1 MKEKSKNI
9 SFDFPLYDEIPDT
22 LGSITALYLR
32 VSTDS
37 QAQEGYGLDVQY
49 DALKKYVL
57 AYDIP
62 NAVVFVD
69 DGYTGMNENRP
80 AFQKLLDCMRR
91 GRVKFVMTYALDR
104 IARLQMPILRFLKED
119 CKLANCDFLAVKD
132 NIDSRNKQTFNILIS
147 ILSMFA
153 ELDHD
158 AIVSKLFQGR
168 KQRALDGYWKGGGNP
183 PFGYYYSKE
192 LNDLI
197 PDPDK
202 APLVKQVFLMYNSL
216 QYTPRQIAE
225 AVGLSSDTA
234 VLGVLRNRT
243 YLGEITFRGE
253 QYAGK
258 HHPLI
263 DEETFARAQEILKS
277 RSVVRTHSQYLLSSL
292 LYCGNCGA
300 RMRYMLYGKGERQT
314 LKILCYSRFASTK
327 KSLVKD
333 HACPNFIYDA
343 EEVERAVTAQIMQF
357 SVEYRDEIKHR
368 RVKQEDVIDGLNAR
382 GEQLKIEYDRL
393 LNAYR
398 KLGNEEILERAAEV
412 DAERKKI
419 ARDIAEEREKQ
430 SMTKKIMAQEEM
442 IKTLSGTWKEMSARE
457 RQAIMRDLIEKVIL
471 TEGELKIVLN
481 KTEYEKKLSNED

>member
-9 SFDFPLYDEIPDT
+9 SFDYPRYDEIPDT
-22 LGSITALYLR
+22 LSSITALYLR

-49 DALKKYVL
+49 DALKKYCM
-57 AYDIP
+57 AYGIE

-119 CKLANCDFLAVKD
+119 CKIAQCDFLAVKD
-132 NIDSRNKQTFNILIS
+132 NIDSRNQQTFHILIS

-158 AIVSKLFQGR
+158 AIVAKLFQGR
-168 KQRALDGYWKGGGNP
+168 RQRALDGLWKGGGNP
-183 PFGYYYSKE
+183 PFGYFYSKE
-192 LNDLI
+192 LNNLV
-197 PDPDK
+197 PDPEK
-202 APLVKQVFLMYNSL
+202 APLVKQIFLMYNSL
-216 QYTPRQIAE
+216 FYTPRQIANT
-225 AVGLSSDTA
+225 VGLSGDTA

-263 DEETFARAQEILKS
+263 DEETFLRAQEILKS
-277 RSVVRTHSQYLLSSL
+277 RSVVRTHSKYLLSSL
-292 LYCGNCGA
+292 LFCGNCGA
-300 RMRYMLYGKGERQT
+300 RMRYMLYGKEKK

-327 KSLVKD
+327 DSMKKG
-333 HACPNFIYDA
+333 ACENFIYDA
-343 EEVERAVTAQIMQF
+343 EEVERAVTGQIMKF
-357 SVEYRDEIKHR
+357 TVEYRGETDRR
-368 RVKQEDVIDGLNAR
+368 RVRQEEVIDGFLAR
-382 GEQLKIEYDRL
+382 DEVLKTQYDRL
-393 LNAYR
+393 LNAYKR
-398 KLGNEEILERAAEV
+398 LGDEEILAQAARLNE
-412 DAERKKI
+412 ERKQL
-419 ARDIAEEREKQ
+419 ARDIALEREKQ
-430 SMTKKIMAQEEM
+430 SFTKKLLAHEEM
-442 IKTLSGTWKEMSARE
+442 LRTLPDTWDKMSFGE
-457 RQAIMRDLIEKVIL
+457 RQGIVRDLVEKVVL
-471 TEGELKIVLN
+471 KEGEMKIVL
-481 KTEYEKKLSNED
+481 KTSEYERKILKEPN